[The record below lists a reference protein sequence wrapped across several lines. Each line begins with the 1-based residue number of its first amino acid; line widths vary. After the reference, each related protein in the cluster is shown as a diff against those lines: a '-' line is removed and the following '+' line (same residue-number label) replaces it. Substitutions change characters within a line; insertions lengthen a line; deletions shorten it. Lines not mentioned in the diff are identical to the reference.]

1 MNIKNQVK
9 TKNNKEKNMKIK
21 NLAILAGA
29 IIATG
34 FAVQQTQANAI
45 VGDITFDGGVHL
57 NTGSV
62 NTATKVTSWVTPVIL
77 SADGDFTP
85 FVTVGTVGDAVSIV
99 QPWIFASGAIPD
111 FWSVDGFTFN
121 LTSSAVVFQG
131 YGGLYVDGTGV
142 ISGNDY
148 SATPGTW
155 TFTASNPGAGSPPVF
170 SFQAA
175 NGFVPD
181 GGLTVALLGGALAAM
196 TLIRRRVAS

>member
-34 FAVQQTQANAI
+34 FAVQQAQANAI
-45 VGDITFDGGVHL
+45 VGDITFGGGITL
-57 NTGSV
+57 DKGNV
-62 NTATKVTSWVTPVIL
+62 NTATEVKTWIKPTVV
-77 SADGDFTP
+77 SADGDFGP
-85 FVTVGTVGDAVSIV
+85 FVTAGDAVSLAH
-99 QPWIFASGAIPD
+99 PWTFTSGAVAP
-111 FWSVDGFTFN
+111 FWSVDGFTFD
-121 LTSSAVVFQG
+121 LTSSAITFDSLGFLDVA
-131 YGGLYVDGTGV
+131 GTGT

-148 SATPGTW
+148 TTTPGTW
-155 TFTASNPGAGSPPVF
+155 LFTTSNTKAAGVF

-175 NGFVPD
+175 SGFVPD